1 MKQRRLAI
9 MLVLALTSGLMAGYL
24 ALSFLRRQAARPVVA
39 AEAPRGKI
47 VVAAKDLPIGTPVQA
62 SDVKLMDWP
71 DRIIPAG
78 YAASLDQVV
87 GRGVITPVA
96 ANEPLLTTK
105 LSTKEEG
112 GGLPIIIPEG
122 MRGVT
127 VKVNEVIGVAGYIQP
142 QNSVDVLV
150 TITPPE
156 EEGALKT
163 PITKTILQNVR
174 VLAAGQTI
182 QKDAEGKPQTVSHIT
197 LLVTPEDG
205 ERLTLAP
212 AEGRI
217 QLALRNTLDLQE
229 VQTRGIRT
237 AAMLGA
243 SQPAPVQR
251 TVRVRPRATGTS
263 RPAPAPERGM
273 VVETIRGG
281 ERTLQTFSPGPGT
294 R

>member
-24 ALSFLRRQAARPVVA
+24 ALSFLRRQATRPVAA

-47 VVAAKDLPIGTPVQA
+47 VVAAKDLSIGTPVQA

-71 DRIIPAG
+71 DRIVPAG

-163 PITKTILQNVR
+163 PVTKTILQNVR

-205 ERLTLAP
+205 EKLTLAA

-243 SQPAPVQR
+243 SQAAPVQR
-251 TVRVRPRATGTS
+251 TVRVRPRSTGA
-263 RPAPAPERGM
+263 PAPARQQGGA